1 VQKARLPPFA
11 TLCWGSDECVL
22 WVTGCRGAAD
32 DAVTAAL
39 HLRKPVLHLPDI
51 AREACT
57 PLIGT
62 VAKESSAARE
72 AALLGRAE
80 RSSLKAA

>member
-1 VQKARLPPFA
+1 MRRNCAARPI
-11 TLCWGSDECVL
+11 ECIKL
-22 WVTGCRGAAD
+22 
-32 DAVTAAL
+32 
-39 HLRKPVLHLPDI
+39 VLHLPDI

-57 PLIGT
+57 LLIGT
-62 VAKESSAARE
+62 IAKESSAARE

>member
-1 VQKARLPPFA
+1 MACRRVFWLLSGQKR
-11 TLCWGSDECVL
+11 TRYV
-22 WVTGCRGAAD
+22 
-32 DAVTAAL
+32 
-39 HLRKPVLHLPDI
+39 RKPVLHLPDI

-57 PLIGT
+57 LLIGII
-62 VAKESSAARE
+62 AKESSAARE

>member
-1 VQKARLPPFA
+1 MRSLSRSAQRNM
-11 TLCWGSDECVL
+11 
-22 WVTGCRGAAD
+22 
-32 DAVTAAL
+32 
-39 HLRKPVLHLPDI
+39 RKPVLHLPDI

-57 PLIGT
+57 LLIGT
-62 VAKESSAARE
+62 IAKESSAARE